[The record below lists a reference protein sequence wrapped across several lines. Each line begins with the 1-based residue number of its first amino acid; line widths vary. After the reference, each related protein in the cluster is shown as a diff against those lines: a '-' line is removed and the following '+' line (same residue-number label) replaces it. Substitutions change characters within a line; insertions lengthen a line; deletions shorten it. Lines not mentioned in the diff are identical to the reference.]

1 MSSFS
6 KALIARSC
14 VWLGILNQDGVTS
27 LRALWRDT
35 ILTSEAGISEISQ
48 GGYNPTKIGLGQ
60 VEIGSGAFLILTI
73 RIFEIRMNRK
83 KVWVRSGTSRWML
96 KPVGMHQGESRSRV
110 NSRLSQFFPI
120 PRFSLTPGIVLIL
133 VNWCLQIRRHQIR
146 CCQIRCY
153 QIICLQIRCYQII
166 CHQIIRHQIRCYQII
181 CHTISALCIFN
192 SYLFLQSC
200 FLIPLFYFRNHEVIK
215 HLAYILFWSWNLK
228 T

>member
-6 KALIARSC
+6 KALMARSC

-27 LRALWRDT
+27 LWALWRVT
-35 ILTSEAGISEISQ
+35 ILTSEAGMSKISQ

-133 VNWCLQIRRHQIR
+133 VNWCLQIIRHQLR
-146 CCQIRCY
+146 W
-153 QIICLQIRCYQII
+153 YQII

-192 SYLFLQSC
+192 SYLFLQIC